1 MIGQPYAWNVT
12 QEECARSYACDDLG
26 LVADHALYRAIDID
40 ASPAHVYR
48 WLQQLRIAPYSYD
61 WLDNFLLPS
70 PRTLGARAASIAVGD
85 RMMHVFRLLALEPGH
100 TMTLGVASRLAA
112 ALFGELIGTYVV
124 SERGSG
130 ARLFVKVNIRYP
142 RSFYGSAMRGPMPHI
157 DLFMTKKQLRTLKAY
172 AERTAYVGSSN

>member
-1 MIGQPYAWNVT
+1 VIGQPYAWNVT

-85 RMMHVFRLLALEPGH
+85 RMMHVFRLLAFEPGR
-100 TMTLGVASRLAA
+100 TITLGVGSQLAV
-112 ALFGELIGTYVV
+112 ALFGELVGTYVV
-124 SERGSG
+124 SERETG
-130 ARLFVKVNIRYP
+130 ARIFVKVKIRYP
-142 RSFYGSAMRGPMPHI
+142 RSFYGDAMRGPMPHI
-157 DLFMTKKQLRTLKAY
+157 DLFMMKKQLRTLKAY
-172 AERTAYVGSSN
+172 AERTA